1 MEFDNCSWS
10 AADVLNIVNDGELVV
25 IVRDIYLC
33 VWFGG
38 SEIEIYDITD
48 REAIAEIELL
58 AFGAERTVINAHE
71 AIDEYFVHLD
81 LEADSHV

>member
-1 MEFDNCSWS
+1 
-10 AADVLNIVNDGELVV
+10 
-25 IVRDIYLC
+25 